1 MIYPLRLSLCLV
13 LLHLSACSHLSQGV
27 VVDADRSAAI
37 PTYDQFGDSAARVV
51 YPKQNW
57 SSATSLWFY
66 NTSQGSNLLP
76 YDIFLHLEQHD
87 SNVLFRSDDNM
98 RRFRYL
104 VQKPSWDN
112 RDGLPVGWV
121 KDTYQDQ
128 TYVGF
133 TCAACHTAQIN
144 YRGAAIRIDGAPTL
158 SDMELMLKELSLALA
173 ASVNNEARFQRLA
186 RNILGN
192 RYPDGVRE
200 LRAVL
205 VNADQQFRT
214 YNRVNAPLHGTHEIA
229 YGYGRLDAFGR
240 IYNRVL
246 AHLTPEQENANPAN
260 APVSYPHL
268 WDTVQHDFVQWN
280 GVADNAG
287 DGPLRRNTGEAI
299 GVFATFDLQKKLPD
313 GGYRSSVNVRN
324 LIRLERKLSD
334 LWSPRWEELADQQV
348 LPKINTAL
356 ARQGEQVYIDYQ
368 CHTCHRPIER
378 TDPSRRIIAQHSSL
392 KMIGTD
398 PFMAKNALA
407 YTGKSGL
414 LQGQPMGRRAPEPN
428 RFAETTPALPA
439 LSEVT
444 ARIILE
450 PDHDKTLVR
459 RWAEK
464 LYDRAMSLT
473 DNPIGKTERH
483 LDFEVVNKHD
493 PATLMAYKARPLNG
507 IWATAPY
514 LHNGSVPNLYE
525 LFLPSCSDAEI
536 AEGKACRSN
545 RFTLGSLELDP
556 VKVGFVERDP
566 ARYPGL
572 FIFDTRLPGNSN
584 RGHEYTA
591 GITPVFTFDGEG
603 KPARDSDGK
612 PILKKLEPITE
623 QQRLALV
630 EYLKTL

>member
-1 MIYPLRLSLCLV
+1 MTFSLRLSLCFV
-13 LLHLSACSHLSQGV
+13 LLHLGACTYLSQGFV
-27 VVDADRSAAI
+27 VGADRSAAI
-37 PTYDQFGDSAARVV
+37 PTQDQFGDSANRII
-51 YPKQNW
+51 YPEQNW

-66 NTSQGSNLLP
+66 NTTQGSNLLP

-87 SNVLFRSDDNM
+87 SSELFRSDDNM
-98 RRFRYL
+98 QRFRYL
-104 VQKPSWDN
+104 VQKPSRGN

-121 KDTYQDQ
+121 KDTYQNKA
-128 TYVGF
+128 YVGF

-144 YRGAAIRIDGAPTL
+144 YRGTAIRIDGAPTL
-158 SDMELMLKELSLALA
+158 SAMELMLKELSLAVA
-173 ASVNNEARFQRLA
+173 ASVNNEARFERLA
-186 RNILGN
+186 RNILGKG
-192 RYPDGVRE
+192 YPAEAGK
-200 LRAVL
+200 LRAEL
-205 VNADQQFRT
+205 IKIDQQLRI
-214 YNRVNAPLHGTHEIA
+214 YNRVNAPLNGTREVA

-260 APVSYPHL
+260 APVSYPFL
-268 WDTVQHDFVQWN
+268 WDTAQHDFVQWN
-280 GVADNAG
+280 GLADNTG
-287 DGPLRRNTGEAI
+287 DGPLKRNTGEAI
-299 GVFATFDLQKKLPD
+299 GVFATFDLHKKLPH

-324 LIRLERKLSD
+324 LIRLERQLID
-334 LWSPRWEELADQQV
+334 LWSPRWEELADKQV
-348 LPKINTAL
+348 LPTIDAEL
-356 ARQGEQVYIDYQ
+356 AVRGRQVYIDYQ

-392 KMIGTD
+392 KLIGTD

-414 LQGQPMGRRAPEPN
+414 LQGQPMGTRASDS
-428 RFAETTPALPA
+428 RHFAEVTPALPA

-444 ARIILE
+444 ARVILE
-450 PDHDKTLVR
+450 PDHDKMLVR

-464 LYDRAMSLT
+464 LYDMATSIT
-473 DNPIGKTERH
+473 DNPIEKTERH

-493 PATLMAYKARPLNG
+493 PATLLAYKARPLNG

-525 LFLPSCSDAEI
+525 LFLPSCSEAEI

-566 ARYPGL
+566 ARYPEL
-572 FIFDTRLPGNSN
+572 FVFDTRLPGNSN
-584 RGHEYTA
+584 RGHEYAA
-591 GITPVFTFDGEG
+591 GVTPVMILDSTG
-603 KPARDSDGK
+603 KPMRDRLGK
-612 PILKKLEPITE
+612 PIMKALEPITE
-623 QQRLALV
+623 EQRLALV

>member
-1 MIYPLRLSLCLV
+1 MTLPLRLSLCLA
-13 LLHLSACSHLSQGV
+13 LLLLSACAYLSQGV
-27 VVDADRSAAI
+27 VIGADRSAAI
-37 PTYDQFGDSAARVV
+37 PTHDQFGDSANRVI
-51 YPKQNW
+51 YPEQNW
-57 SSATSLWFY
+57 SRVTSLWFY
-66 NTSQGSNLLP
+66 NTTQGSNLLP

-87 SNVLFRSDDNM
+87 SNQLFRSDENM

-112 RDGLPVGWV
+112 PDGLPLGWV
-121 KDTYQDQ
+121 EDTYQDK

-144 YRGAAIRIDGAPTL
+144 YRGTAIRVDGAPTL

-173 ASVNNEARFQRLA
+173 ASVNNEARFERLA
-186 RNILGN
+186 RNILGSH
-192 RYPDGVRE
+192 YPDEVDE
-200 LRAVL
+200 LRAAL
-205 VNADQQFRT
+205 VNANHQLRT
-214 YNRVNAPLHGTHEIA
+214 YNRVNAPLHGTHEVA

-260 APVSYPHL
+260 APVSYPFL
-268 WDTVQHDFVQWN
+268 WDTAQHDFVQWN
-280 GVADNAG
+280 GVADNAD

-299 GVFATFDLQKKLPD
+299 GVFATFDLQQKLPE

-324 LIRLERKLSD
+324 LIRLEHQLTE
-334 LWSPRWEELADQQV
+334 LWSPQWEELADKQV
-348 LPKINTAL
+348 LPKIDTEL
-356 ARQGEQVYIDYQ
+356 AAEGRQVYTDYQ
-368 CHTCHRPIER
+368 CQTCHLPIER
-378 TDPSRRIIAQHSSL
+378 TDPSRRIIAQHTSL

-414 LQGQPMGRRAPEPN
+414 LQGQPIGPRAQGAS
-428 RFAETTPALPA
+428 RFAEITPALPA

-444 ARIILE
+444 ARVILQ
-450 PDHDKTLVR
+450 PDQDKTLVR

-464 LYDRAMSLT
+464 LYDLVASST
-473 DNPIGKTERH
+473 DNPIEKTERH
-483 LDFEVVNKHD
+483 LDFEMVNKHD
-493 PATLMAYKARPLNG
+493 PASLMAYKARPLNG

-536 AEGKACRSN
+536 AEGKDCRSN

-584 RGHEYTA
+584 RGHEYAA
-591 GITPVFTFDGEG
+591 GVTPVLSLDSEG
-603 KPARDSDGK
+603 KPVRDSNGK
-612 PILKKLEPITE
+612 PIVKTLEPITE
-623 QQRLALV
+623 RQRLALV